1 MGLTDVLRNESH
13 PVTDYL
19 VTRFNR
25 RDTLSMRWHADL
37 DGLTP
42 AGDVLEADLAAR
54 LGDAFEL
61 CAVADLADTP
71 PYLRFLETLD
81 PDIADCFLKRAGFEP
96 PRQQTEPSGMAV
108 PRFADWRKKK
118 PAAVTPEKEITE
130 FLGQIWVMANLQGLF
145 RDLVWDL
152 DEKSLR
158 RLLTS
163 AHNDLWPGHR
173 GAARLRPLWNAYVTA
188 GRAQL
193 RCLGSVTAAEPEF
206 VPGWARGDLILGST
220 LIDIKTSW
228 DVRNHLDYC
237 LNQLLGY
244 LLINPAD
251 GHPIDRV
258 GIYLARYATTASW
271 PISTLLPE
279 LAGQPGADLRRLK
292 QEFAHVCQPTID
304 EHLAWLRAK
313 NATRQPRNG

>member
-1 MGLTDVLRNESH
+1 MGFTDALRNESH
-13 PVTDYL
+13 PVTAYL
-19 VTRFNR
+19 VTRFGR
-25 RDTLSMRWHADL
+25 RDALSIRWRADL
-37 DGLTP
+37 GGLTP

-61 CAVADLADTP
+61 CAVADLADVP
-71 PYLRFLETLD
+71 PYLRFLEALD
-81 PDIADCFLKRAGFEP
+81 PGITEGFLKRAGFEP
-96 PRQQTEPSGMAV
+96 PRQQVGGPGMVV
-108 PRFADWRKKK
+108 PQVAGWRKRT
-118 PAAVTPEKEITE
+118 PAAVTLEKEVTE
-130 FLGQIWVMANLQGLF
+130 FLGQSWIMANLRGLF
-145 RDLVWDL
+145 RGL
-152 DEKSLR
+152 DEEPLR

-173 GAARLRPLWNAYVTA
+173 GAAWLRPLWDAYLTA

-220 LIDIKTSW
+220 LIDIKTGW
-228 DVRNHLDYC
+228 DVSDHLDYC

-244 LLINPAD
+244 LLINPTD

-258 GIYLARYATTASW
+258 GIYLARYATTISW

-279 LAGQPGADLRRLK
+279 LAGQPAVDLHRLK
-292 QEFAHVCQPTID
+292 QEFADVCQPAID
-304 EHLAWLRAK
+304 EHLTWLRAK
-313 NATRQPRNG
+313 NSTGPPER